1 MECGIALGTVV
12 GPGGLR
18 RSNRFDRDRSHYSVV
33 LIVIASYC
41 VLFAAMDSSGRALEI
56 EIAVAIPEFRTGG
69 PGFVLAVDVV
79 LGAPLAIRLM
89 RRRAG

>member
-18 RSNRFDRDRSHYSVV
+18 RSNRFDRDRSYYSVV

-41 VLFAAMDSSGRALEI
+41 VLFAAMDSSGRALGI
-56 EIAVAIPEFRTGG
+56 
-69 PGFVLAVDVV
+69 
-79 LGAPLAIRLM
+79 
-89 RRRAG
+89 